1 MPVIDMSTIKPVGEF
16 GSKAWGEA
24 CVEAAIR
31 MLEAANLPASIT
43 WAFSEHYTHP
53 PARLMEGGRTH
64 SGYYLMVKEG
74 EVSGGDGIL
83 EEART
88 IPGFH
93 AKVPWAAICNQSAA
107 LYGREGMR
115 QRGVD
120 QQALFAAIGEY
131 VGRENPFG
139 LDINKEGKPS
149 VMLDPVGP
157 WPAEVGAALGEGAE
171 EGNGLH
177 NIAATSQTDSP
188 EYADLPVTAL
198 RVPIFAEM
206 TDQQKAD
213 FVRLCGIE
221 M

>member
-74 EVSGGDGIL
+74 KVTGGDGIL

-177 NIAATSQTDSP
+177 NIAATLQTDSP
-188 EYADLPVTAL
+188 EYAHLPVTAL

>member
-31 MLEAANLPASIT
+31 MLEAANLPTSIT
-43 WAFSEHYTHP
+43 WAFSEDYTHP

-83 EEART
+83 AEART

-177 NIAATSQTDSP
+177 NIAATLQTDSP

>member
-31 MLEAANLPASIT
+31 MLEAANLPTSIT

-83 EEART
+83 AEART

-188 EYADLPVTAL
+188 EFADLPVTAL

>member
-107 LYGREGMR
+107 LYGREGMQ

-177 NIAATSQTDSP
+177 NIAATLQTDSP

>member
-24 CVEAAIR
+24 CVEAAIK
-31 MLEAANLPASIT
+31 MLEAADLPASIT

-64 SGYYLMVKEG
+64 AGYYLMVREG

-157 WPAEVGAALGEGAE
+157 WPAEGRRRPGRRRGRREWTAQHRRNV
-171 EGNGLH
+171 
-177 NIAATSQTDSP
+177 
-188 EYADLPVTAL
+188 ADRFT
-198 RVPIFAEM
+198 
-206 TDQQKAD
+206 
-213 FVRLCGIE
+213 GIC
-221 M
+221 

>member
-31 MLEAANLPASIT
+31 MLEAADLPASIT
-43 WAFSEHYTHP
+43 WAFSEDYTHP

-64 SGYYLMVKEG
+64 AGYYLMVKEG

-83 EEART
+83 EEARR

-139 LDINKEGKPS
+139 LEINKEGKPS

-177 NIAATSQTDSP
+177 NIAATLQTDSP
-188 EYADLPVTAL
+188 EYAGLPVTAL

-206 TDQQKAD
+206 TDRQKAD

>member
-16 GSKAWGEA
+16 GSRAWGEA

-177 NIAATSQTDSP
+177 NIAATLQTDSP

>member
-1 MPVIDMSTIKPVGEF
+1 
-16 GSKAWGEA
+16 
-24 CVEAAIR
+24 
-31 MLEAANLPASIT
+31 
-43 WAFSEHYTHP
+43 
-53 PARLMEGGRTH
+53 MEGGRTH

-74 EVSGGDGIL
+74 KVTGGDGIL

-157 WPAEVGAALGEGAE
+157 WPSEVGAALGEGAE

-177 NIAATSQTDSP
+177 NIAATLQTDSP

-206 TDQQKAD
+206 TDQQRAD

>member
-177 NIAATSQTDSP
+177 NIAATLQTDSP

>member
-31 MLEAANLPASIT
+31 MLEAADLPASIT

-64 SGYYLMVKEG
+64 AGYYLMVQEG

-115 QRGVD
+115 QRRVD
-120 QQALFAAIGEY
+120 QQALFAAIEEY

-177 NIAATSQTDSP
+177 NIAATLQTDSP

-198 RVPIFAEM
+198 RVPIFADM